1 MSTSLTVPTGVL
13 VSYLLGSIPFGK
25 IVGNVYGLD
34 IQQHGSGNIGFA
46 NVRRVLG
53 WHPAVVVLAG
63 DVAKGFAA
71 PFAAQAYGLSV
82 HAVMA
87 AGAAAM
93 AGSVF
98 PVWLRF
104 KGGKGIAAG
113 LGVTLAASV
122 ALGCVGAAIYLLSV
136 GLLRSSGRAS
146 LASAWAVPVFA
157 LVLAPDYALFFVI
170 LAALAIWTHRDKLGP
185 LSRIRTYRESAR
197 RGAARAAPPVAP

>member
-1 MSTSLTVPTGVL
+1 MSNSFTVLTVVPIA
-13 VSYLLGSIPFGK
+13 YLCGAVPFGK
-25 IVGNVYGLD
+25 IVGNVYGVD

-53 WHPAVVVLAG
+53 WPPALVVLVG

-82 HAVMA
+82 HEVMA

-113 LGVTLAASV
+113 LGVTLAV
-122 ALGCVGAAIYLLSV
+122 NLGLGCLAAAIYLLAA
-136 GLLRSSGRAS
+136 GLLRSSARAS
-146 LASAWAVPVFA
+146 LVSAWGVPLLA
-157 LVLAPDYALFFVI
+157 LVFVPDYALFFGV
-170 LAALAIWTHRDKLGP
+170 LAALATWTHRDKLKP
-185 LSRIRTYRESAR
+185 LSRTRTF
-197 RGAARAAPPVAP
+197 RGSGRQATARAAPPAGP